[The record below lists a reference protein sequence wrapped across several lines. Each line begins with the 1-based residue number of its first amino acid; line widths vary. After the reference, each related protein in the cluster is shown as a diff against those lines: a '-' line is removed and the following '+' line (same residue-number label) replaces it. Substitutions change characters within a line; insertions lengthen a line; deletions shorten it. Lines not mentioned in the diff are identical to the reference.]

1 MQLIS
6 ALITTSFGRSGAR
19 TTTSAVRSYYG
30 NTAAFSGCGLRNN
43 QSLSSLIP
51 VPAIPHTQFGRAFLK
66 TMTQPSITSTPST
79 TSNPPNTNPYK
90 RVKLESNPP
99 PSHLAISNKVI
110 RTHSGTFQADE
121 ALGVWLL
128 RQTPAYYRAGVIIAP
143 ATRGAGK

>member
-1 MQLIS
+1 
-6 ALITTSFGRSGAR
+6 
-19 TTTSAVRSYYG
+19 
-30 NTAAFSGCGLRNN
+30 
-43 QSLSSLIP
+43 
-51 VPAIPHTQFGRAFLK
+51 
-66 TMTQPSITSTPST
+66 MTQPSITSTPST

-128 RQTPAYYRAGVIIAP
+128 RQTPAYYRAESSSHPQPAALENSCDLVLDVGGVYDHEKLRYDHHQ
-143 ATRGAGK
+143 RGYDERFTFDENGDDNGDDHPNTQIMKLSASG